1 MRQLDALSNAA
12 NNEAGAAGVFMGA
25 NAGNMLST
33 NLSEP
38 LTSTSKT
45 NKTIL
50 ERLTHLRE
58 LFEAELITAK
68 EYEKKKH
75 AILEEI

>member
-1 MRQLDALSNAA
+1 MRQLDALSDAA
-12 NNEAGAAGVFMGA
+12 TNEAGAAGIFMGA
-25 NAGNMLST
+25 NAGNMLSS

-38 LTSTSKT
+38 LASTT
-45 NKTIL
+45 TVNETMVQ
-50 ERLTHLRE
+50 RLTNLKE
-58 LFEAELITAK
+58 LFEAELITDK